1 MNTTCT
7 KVKTKTIDGTVD
19 VFKEP
24 FHLLWVN
31 HRITEEP
38 QYLVELRSLELDI
51 GKDDA
56 IDLDAHA
63 VSLIMLASVYPSLC
77 QLHDKEVLADTG
89 VIMVHKVTTIL
100 L

>member
-7 KVKTKTIDGTVD
+7 KVKPEAIDDTVN
-19 VFKEP
+19 VFKKP

-31 HRITEEP
+31 HRVTEES

-51 GKDDA
+51 GKDD
-56 IDLDAHA
+56 ILDLDAHA
-63 VSLIMLASVYPSLC
+63 VSLIMLAGVYPSLC

-89 VIMVHKVTTIL
+89 VIVVHKVTTIL